1 MQRKQAK
8 QAGRDRRAEMILA
21 VQDEKKTRDEQL
33 ELQIANVD
41 VRVAGL
47 EARFTKLETLL
58 AEFAPETQ
66 SQLNQETKS

>member
-21 VQDEKKTRDEQL
+21 AQDEKKTRDEQL
-33 ELQIANVD
+33 ELQISNVD

-47 EARFTKLETLL
+47 EARCAKLETLL

-66 SQLNQETKS
+66 SPLNQEAKS